1 MNESKAN
8 KNETEN
14 MLDAISTLNRQVQH
28 AVVIL
33 NEALQLNL
41 VMGEETRLAKEDRA
55 LNLIKQA
62 QALSNWVI
70 QTDLESKICPNH
82 RDTVQEVELLNAKK
96 ALKLAMKDNQE
107 VL

>member
-41 VMGEETRLAKEDRA
+41 VMGEETRLAREDRA

-70 QTDLESKICPNH
+70 QTDLESKICPNY
-82 RDTVQEVELLNAKK
+82 RDTGQEVELLNAKK
-96 ALKLAMKDNQE
+96 ALKKS
-107 VL
+107 

>member
-41 VMGEETRLAKEDRA
+41 VMGEETRLAREDRA
-55 LNLIKQA
+55 LHLIKQV

-70 QTDLESKICPNH
+70 QTDLERKICPNH
-82 RDTVQEVELLNAKK
+82 ADTLQEVQLLNAKK